1 MPPCS
6 SSTRESDVTA
16 QPLAAPATDPYTAFR
31 DELVAHGLLIATGVP
46 GLFGRGAAFE
56 RVIERFDD
64 CVTRAGAADQPE
76 IVRFPPLLNR
86 REFERSEYLK
96 SFPNLCGSVHSFD
109 GDDAD
114 HRALLHAVEQGADW
128 TGGLAPTEVVL
139 TPAACYPVYPAAA
152 GTLPAEGRLFDVFSY
167 CFRHEPSADPA
178 RMQMFRMHEYVRLG
192 EPDEVR
198 RFRDVWLERSLALL
212 HAVGLDVRAVVA
224 NDPFFGRAGRML
236 ASNQRERSLKFELV
250 VPICST
256 EKPTAVVSCNYH
268 QDHFG
273 TLFGIAT
280 AAGAPAHTACVGFGM
295 ERIALALFRRHGLS
309 TERWPES
316 VRVTLGL

>member
-1 MPPCS
+1 M
-6 SSTRESDVTA
+6 TA
-16 QPLAAPATDPYTAFR
+16 RPLAAPASDAYTTFR
-31 DELVAHGLLIATGVP
+31 DELVAHGLLVATGVP

-64 CVTRAGAADQPE
+64 CVTRAGAADHPE

-96 SFPNLCGSVHSFD
+96 SFPNLCGSVHSFA
-109 GDDAD
+109 GGDAD
-114 HRALLHAVEQGADW
+114 HRALLHAVERGADW
-128 TGGLAPTEVVL
+128 TGGLVPTEVVL

-152 GTLPAEGRLFDVFSY
+152 GTLPAQGRLFDVFSY

-192 EPDEVR
+192 EPDEVL

-212 HAVGLDVRAVVA
+212 HAVGLDASAVVA

-236 ASNQRERSLKFELV
+236 ASNQRELSLKFELV
-250 VPICST
+250 VPICSA

-280 AAGAPAHTACVGFGM
+280 SAGAPAHTACIGFGM
-295 ERIALALFRRHGLS
+295 ERVALALFRRHGLEP
-309 TERWPES
+309 ERWPAT